1 MNFARFAVTRPVAVT
16 MRIAALV
23 LLGAICVTRLPIDLL
38 PKVSLPTVAVVTNW
52 PNVAPEEIETQVT
65 RPIEEAVSSVP
76 GLYQVSSSTTEGS
89 SVVRVQFQ
97 WGYDIGQGAVDV
109 LQLVE
114 RARQNFPTDPTLQT
128 PIVFKY
134 DPSQL
139 PILIFGVSGEADPI
153 KLRTL
158 LDNEVSPI
166 IESADG
172 VASAVVTGGEQ
183 RAIMVDV
190 DLDRLRAYHLSLQD
204 VTRRIAQE
212 NLNLPA
218 GIAKQ
223 GNTEYTIRSLGWF
236 TSPQEIARI
245 PVGAYNGQL
254 VSLGMV
260 AKVRDSHPET
270 RLYTRLNGKPAVGLI
285 VVKQSEA
292 NTVST
297 ADAVMAKIR
306 YVQRLYPNLKFNLA
320 YDQAQFIT
328 ASINDV
334 ETSAL
339 IGGVLAVLILLFF
352 LRNIRSTLVV
362 ALSIPISII
371 STFALLYV
379 AGFTL
384 NTMSLGGLAL
394 ATGLI
399 VDDAVV
405 VLENIFRH
413 IERDKKRPA
422 DAAIS
427 ATNEIVNAV
436 LASTLTIMVVF
447 LPLLL
452 IKGQAG
458 QMFTQFALVVIF
470 SIAVSLLDATTV
482 TPMLASRIISGEA
495 HLENLQGHRATL
507 LQRLFYRFGMWFEA
521 LDASYRRGLH
531 WAIHHRIWIIGCA
544 AAVSGASLLLVPQ
557 IGTEL
562 MPQTDSGDFT
572 VTVKMPV
579 GTSLAT
585 TNRTM
590 QQVEQIIL
598 ANPNVQTAFS
608 ASGTTLSLRGTTTSL
623 TPYQGSVTVKLKDD
637 RRQSTLQVMND
648 LRKQLARLPGAR
660 SMPNQ
665 FDIVSMLM
673 TGGPQNVEID
683 IFGSDLGTLSSLARQ
698 VMDRVRGIPGF
709 ENVDV
714 NWQQAT
720 PEVQW
725 KVDRQKA
732 LQLGL
737 SFSDIADTINTATN
751 GTIASYY
758 QEGGFQYP
766 IIVDL
771 PPDQRKTVPQLQN
784 LVIRP
789 SSNTGFATTDVLLSQ
804 VASYQYG
811 TGPSEITRLDRRR
824 YIAVTGQ
831 PQGRST
837 GEIQGDIQKALA
849 NMHFPTGYYWDWGTD
864 QKRRAEE
871 FSGMVLAIFLAI
883 GLIYMLLASQFESFV
898 HPLTVLFS
906 VPLSA
911 VGVIL
916 ALFLTGRA
924 FGLTA
929 FIGLLML
936 VGIVV
941 KNGILLVDYTNV
953 LRSRGMPR
961 DEAVLTAGPTRLR
974 PILMTTS
981 AAVLGMLPLAIG
993 IGKGS
998 ETQAPMA
1005 TAVIGGLLTST
1016 MLTLFVVPTVYT
1028 IFDDLARWLRR
1039 DRRDLAPPVMVEPT
1053 VEAIAREPVSE
1064 GDAPAEPIPAPDQP
1078 TL

>member
-531 WAIHHRIWIIGCA
+531 WAIHHRIWIIGGA

-737 SFSDIADTINTATN
+737 SFSDIANTINTATN

-849 NMHFPTGYYWDWGTD
+849 NMHFPTGYYWDWGTN

>member
-531 WAIHHRIWIIGCA
+531 WAIHHRIWIIGGA

-737 SFSDIADTINTATN
+737 SFSDIANTINTATN

-789 SSNTGFATTDVLLSQ
+789 SSNTEFATTDVLLSQ

-1064 GDAPAEPIPAPDQP
+1064 GDAPAEPVPDQP